1 MIEVGAISLTSR
13 VIVTESLPP
22 VLVAVIVYVVSGES
36 AVGVPEISPVAVS
49 KTRPVGRS
57 GEIDHESTA
66 PPAAVGVSA
75 DIGTPLVRVNGSPL

>member
-1 MIEVGAISLTSR
+1 MEVGAISLTSR
-13 VIVTESLPP
+13 LIVTESLPP

-36 AVGVPEISPVAVS
+36 TVGVPEISPVAGS

-66 PPAAVGVSA
+66 PPAALGVSA
-75 DIGTPLVRVNGSPL
+75 NIGTPLVSENGSPL

>member
-13 VIVTESLPP
+13 LIVTESLPP

-36 AVGVPEISPVAVS
+36 TVGVPEISPVAVS

-57 GEIDHESTA
+57 GEYVCAYPS
-66 PPAAVGVSA
+66 
-75 DIGTPLVRVNGSPL
+75 RVIRVCA